1 MIGSLRVPLRSIA
14 VAMSLGLLSITGS
27 VALTGCSESVT
38 SANQPVFVSNP
49 VQVVFPPAPGTRQ
62 QNVNITNEGKAQL
75 VVSKMEIIGAD
86 SAMFGF
92 ASGSEPFDLATFD
105 GSPQTRR
112 KVEVT
117 FTRPEGDTGAHE
129 AVLRIETNQSIQ
141 SGRSFDGVFEI
152 PLKAPA
158 SNGRLFA
165 TPNPIIF
172 GRVAPPNCVE
182 VVQTL
187 QAINTSQTITDL
199 TLAATGVYTVIPN
212 EGDALPTP
220 EVPWTL
226 AASETKTFT
235 VKYCPDDENNDVG
248 EVNSSVSCVCVC
260 V

>member
-38 SANQPVFVSNP
+38 SANQPVFISNP
-49 VQVVFPPAPGTRQ
+49 VQVVFPSTPGTRQ
-62 QNVNITNEGKAQL
+62 QNVNITNEGKATL

-86 SAMFGF
+86 RAMFGF

-117 FTRPEGDTGAHE
+117 FTRPEGDTAGHE

-141 SGRSFDGVFEI
+141 SGKSFDGVFEI
-152 PLKAPA
+152 ALKAPA

-182 VVQTL
+182 VVPPSEL
-187 QAINTSQTITDL
+187 RLISQMPLPL
-199 TLAATGVYTVIPN
+199 TFLKT
-212 EGDALPTP
+212 
-220 EVPWTL
+220 
-226 AASETKTFT
+226 AASVLPSPSKSTAYRAQE
-235 VKYCPDDENNDVG
+235 VG
-248 EVNSSVSCVCVC
+248 MNWGRPMAPA
-260 V
+260 